1 MHADADE
8 IQGIARGRRDGGAVV
23 GVVGG
28 LEHRLD
34 VDRGHQLARQRPLMG
49 AAQLFQRGAIDEH
62 RLADQRRIGPP
73 AAVAIGLAHHVAV
86 GPGQAAGQEGCDI
99 RDLPG
104 GEVAAQDQGG
114 LGVVDHRPYRAWW
127 GRCLE
132 GLCMSVDQIRF
143 DEPQAGLVRL
153 AARFGGHAY
162 DLHRHETYAV
172 GLTLWGAQSFHYRGA
187 LQTSRG
193 GQVMVIHPDEAHDG
207 HATNNQGGVADGF
220 AYRMLYV
227 DPASVSAALEGAS
240 PPFVPDVVADD
251 AVLAGLLGEAFA
263 DLPQALEPLALDAI
277 VERLAGRLA
286 ARSDARPRARR
297 GSTAHRAVA
306 RARDFLAAE
315 AHRTVASE
323 ELEKV
328 PASIASRSPA
338 ISAPSPAPRRIA
350 TRSAGGWRGPKR

>member
-1 MHADADE
+1 
-8 IQGIARGRRDGGAVV
+8 
-23 GVVGG
+23 
-28 LEHRLD
+28 
-34 VDRGHQLARQRPLMG
+34 
-49 AAQLFQRGAIDEH
+49 
-62 RLADQRRIGPP
+62 
-73 AAVAIGLAHHVAV
+73 
-86 GPGQAAGQEGCDI
+86 
-99 RDLPG
+99 
-104 GEVAAQDQGG
+104 
-114 LGVVDHRPYRAWW
+114 
-127 GRCLE
+127 
-132 GLCMSVDQIRF
+132 MSVDQIRF

-207 HATNNQGGVADGF
+207 HAGVAQGF

-251 AVLAGLLGEAFA
+251 PVLAELLGEAFA
-263 DLPQALEPLALDAI
+263 DFPQALEPLAVDAI

-286 ARSDARPRARR
+286 ARSDDRPRARR

-328 PASIASRSPA
+328 TGVDRFALARHFRAATGTSPHRYQIGKRLARAQKLIADGMPLSEAAAATGFADQSHFTRHF
-338 ISAPSPAPRRIA
+338 SARFGLTPGRWVALAR
-350 TRSAGGWRGPKR
+350 